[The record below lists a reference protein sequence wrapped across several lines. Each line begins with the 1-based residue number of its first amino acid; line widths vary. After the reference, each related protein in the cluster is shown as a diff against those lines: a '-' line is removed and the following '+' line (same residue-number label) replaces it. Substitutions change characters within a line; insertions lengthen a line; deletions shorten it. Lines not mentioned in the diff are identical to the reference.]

1 MTPTPS
7 TIKKTGATFTPEG
20 LANFLAE
27 KLITLANSEGMTH
40 LSVLDP
46 ACGDG
51 SLLHAINK
59 VGEGNVD
66 KLIGYDTNASYIE
79 ETKSLLNEQ
88 VLFKKLIVDETGKRI
103 KNLIK

>member
-79 ETKSLLNEQ
+79 ETKSLL
-88 VLFKKLIVDETGKRI
+88 VDKAKSLE
-103 KNLIK
+103 LECQDF